1 LTHVAGTPFGKAF
14 RQQPTITILNIT
26 QVPGNFFS
34 SHAQN
39 INSHYLT
46 SAMIRRRYQWY
57 TDGGGPILPE
67 PASSPPFSY
76 TMKIGAIIN
85 NEDGYGPVGVDV
97 FKMNNIRQA
106 STHELDWVFS
116 GQPTEREPTK
126 QWFTTQLHLYGIP
139 FKASS
144 RRADLKEILR
154 QAVQAG
160 NVSEF

>member
-1 LTHVAGTPFGKAF
+1 
-14 RQQPTITILNIT
+14 
-26 QVPGNFFS
+26 
-34 SHAQN
+34 
-39 INSHYLT
+39 
-46 SAMIRRRYQWY
+46 
-57 TDGGGPILPE
+57 
-67 PASSPPFSY
+67 
-76 TMKIGAIIN
+76 MKIGAIIN